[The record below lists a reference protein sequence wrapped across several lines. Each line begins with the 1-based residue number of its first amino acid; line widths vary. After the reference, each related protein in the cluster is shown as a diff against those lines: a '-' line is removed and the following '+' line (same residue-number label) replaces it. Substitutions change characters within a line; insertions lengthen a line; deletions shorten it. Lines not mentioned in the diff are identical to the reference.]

1 MSLEKEMKSLYY
13 NFILGSIRNNQEI
26 PPICRIRDTLK
37 IPLTGSTPYLAS
49 QKIIN
54 TSENMENVLLV
65 SVDNSR
71 TKLEN
76 YINEKSHQ

>member
-37 IPLTGSTPYLAS
+37 NPVNWKHPLFSITKDYKYVRKHGKCTAR
-49 QKIIN
+49 I
-54 TSENMENVLLV
+54 
-65 SVDNSR
+65 SR
-71 TKLEN
+71 
-76 YINEKSHQ
+76 